1 MNSDTSCP
9 KIGARC
15 SIDSSVHISPR
26 ARIGDKCTIGFGSRI
41 LGRVILGNH
50 VWIDANVTLYGNVNV
65 EDRVYI
71 GPNCTLGHFDRKR
84 LKRMVAGEDV
94 DSTTQGPS
102 LKIGK
107 DCTIRQGC
115 VIYSPARI
123 GPRVEFGH
131 NVIVRENIAIGEGTL
146 VGTGV
151 VIDGE
156 SSIGRDVSIQTGAYI
171 SRRSKVGDRVFL
183 GPRCVLLNDKYMM
196 LKKPRLMGPVVGEGA
211 PIGGNS
217 TLNPGVHVGK
227 MAVVGSGAVVI
238 SNVPN
243 KTVYAGVPAK
253 KLKTIP
259 SDWRSLLGRYSRK

>member
-1 MNSDTSCP
+1 M
-9 KIGARC
+9 
-15 SIDSSVHISPR
+15 
-26 ARIGDKCTIGFGSRI
+26 GDKCTIGFGSRM
-41 LGRVILGNH
+41 LGRVRLGNR
-50 VWIDANVTLYGNVNV
+50 VWIDANVTLYGNVDV
-65 EDRVYI
+65 EDHVYI

-84 LKRMVAGEDV
+84 LKRMVAGEGGDLT
-94 DSTTQGPS
+94 SQGPS

-115 VIYSPARI
+115 IIYSPARI
-123 GPRVEFGH
+123 AGRVEFGH
-131 NVIVRENIAIGEGTL
+131 NVIVRENVSIGEATL

-156 SSIGRDVSIQTGAYI
+156 SSIGSNVSIQTGAYI

-196 LKKPRLMGPVVGEGA
+196 LKKPRLIGPIVDEGSA
-211 PIGGNS
+211 IGGNS

-227 MAVVGSGAVVI
+227 MAVIASGAVVT
-238 SNVPN
+238 SNVPD

-253 KLKTIP
+253 KLKTVP
-259 SDWRSLLGRYSRK
+259 SDWHSLLGRH